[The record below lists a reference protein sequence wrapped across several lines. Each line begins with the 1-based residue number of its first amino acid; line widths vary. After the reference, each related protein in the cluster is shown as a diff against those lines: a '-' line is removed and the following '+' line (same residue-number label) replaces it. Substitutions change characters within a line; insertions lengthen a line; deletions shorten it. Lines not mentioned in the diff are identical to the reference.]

1 MSLFSDWMKKTS
13 KKMADSRLEKLV
25 LVSQCSY
32 VLGRLS
38 LAKFDSTSG
47 CNNALAVTDTSC

>member
-1 MSLFSDWMKKTS
+1 
-13 KKMADSRLEKLV
+13 MADSRLEKLV